1 MWIVAKY
8 KTKELETLKQSFSK
22 IIGDAPEFYIPKIKQ
37 EYYINNKLKITQKNI
52 LSNYIICKH
61 TKFKDSKFLNRLNNS
76 RGLVYLLNN

>member
-52 LSNYIICKH
+52 LSNKD
-61 TKFKDSKFLNRLNNS
+61 FKSGNFNTNFLNQLM
-76 RGLVYLLNN
+76 